1 MFKLFKDTFKS
12 TNEGII
18 LATPLILFLW
28 VITLYISYSK
38 EVVDTIPEMILSG
51 ITMLFMFSAF
61 CSGWF
66 YMVKKCVEFSKK
78 DFILDEDKA
87 HESLKLIQAL
97 PIGIG
102 KYFLKYVGVC
112 VMFLGMA
119 MLIASITYSITV
131 PFIQQM
137 NFSLEQMSTVINSAQ
152 EATNFISTMPTDKML
167 ILFKLN
173 MILLGITSVFS
184 FLLMLWMPE
193 IIYTKR
199 NPFIALFTS
208 IKKLFVKFRKSIVL
222 FIYIS
227 LCQFI
232 ISYLSTFALLHPIAY
247 MIMMIV
253 YFYFIVYIVVLIF
266 SYYDKEFND
275 NDQETESSSDSRS
288 DS

>member
-28 VITLYISYSK
+28 LITLYISYSK
-38 EVVDTIPEMILSG
+38 EVVDTLPEMILSG

-119 MLIASITYSITV
+119 MILASITYSITI

-137 NFSLEQMSTVINSAQ
+137 NFSIEQMSTAINSAQ
-152 EATNFISTMPTDKML
+152 EAANFISTMPTDKML

-173 MILLGITSVFS
+173 MILLGITSLFS

-193 IIYTKR
+193 IIYTDR
-199 NPFIALFTS
+199 NPLVALFTS
-208 IKKLFVKFRKSIVL
+208 IKKLFIKFWKSIGL
-222 FIYIS
+222 FVYITM
-227 LCQFI
+227 CQFV
-232 ISYLSTFALLHPIAY
+232 ISYLSTFALLHPLAY
-247 MIMMIV
+247 MIMMII
-253 YFYFIVYIVVLIF
+253 YFYFIVYVVVLIF
-266 SYYDKEFND
+266 SYYDKEFNN
-275 NDQETESSSDSRS
+275 NDEQTENSGDSRS
-288 DS
+288 DG

>member
-28 VITLYISYSK
+28 LITLYISYSK

-119 MLIASITYSITV
+119 MLMASITYSITI

-137 NFSLEQMSTVINSAQ
+137 DFSLEQMSTAINSAQ
-152 EATNFISTMPTDKML
+152 EAANFISTMPTDKML

-173 MILLGITSVFS
+173 MILLGITSLFS

-193 IIYTKR
+193 IIYTDR
-199 NPFIALFTS
+199 NPLVALFTS
-208 IKKLFVKFRKSIVL
+208 IKKLFIKFWKSIGL
-222 FIYIS
+222 FVYITM
-227 LCQFI
+227 CQFV
-232 ISYLSTFALLHPIAY
+232 ISYLSTFALLHPLAY
-247 MIMMIV
+247 MIMMII

-266 SYYDKEFND
+266 SYYDKEFNN
-275 NDQETESSSDSRS
+275 NDEQTENSGDSRS
-288 DS
+288 DG

>member
-78 DFILDEDKA
+78 NFILDEDKA

-266 SYYDKEFND
+266 SYYDKEFNN
-275 NDQETESSSDSRS
+275 NDEQTENSGDSRS
-288 DS
+288 DG

>member
-18 LATPLILFLW
+18 LATPLILFMW
-28 VITLYISYSK
+28 IITLYISYSK
-38 EVVDTIPEMILSG
+38 EVVDTIPEMVLSG
-51 ITMLFMFSAF
+51 VTMLFMFSAF

-66 YMVKKCVEFSKK
+66 YMVKKCVEFAKK

-112 VMFLGMA
+112 IMFLGMA
-119 MLIASITYSITV
+119 MLIASITYSITI
-131 PFIQQM
+131 PFIKQID
-137 NFSLEQMSTVINSAQ
+137 FSLEQMSTAINSAQ
-152 EATNFISTMPTDKML
+152 EAANFISTMPTDKML

-173 MILLGITSVFS
+173 MILLGVTSLFS

-208 IKKLFVKFRKSIVL
+208 IKKLFIKFWKSIGL
-222 FIYIS
+222 FVYITV
-227 LCQFI
+227 CQFV

-247 MIMMIV
+247 MIMMII

-266 SYYDKEFND
+266 SYYDKEFNN
-275 NDQETESSSDSRS
+275 NDEQTEGSGNSRS

>member
-78 DFILDEDKA
+78 NFILDEDKA

-119 MLIASITYSITV
+119 MVIASITYSITV

>member
-28 VITLYISYSK
+28 LITLYISYSK
-38 EVVDTIPEMILSG
+38 EVVDTLPEMILSG

-119 MLIASITYSITV
+119 MILASITYSITI

-137 NFSLEQMSTVINSAQ
+137 NFSIEQMSTAINSAQ
-152 EATNFISTMPTDKML
+152 EAANFISTMPTDKML

-173 MILLGITSVFS
+173 MILLGITSLFS

-193 IIYTKR
+193 IIYTDR
-199 NPFIALFTS
+199 NPLVALFTS
-208 IKKLFVKFRKSIVL
+208 IKKLFIKFWKSIGL
-222 FIYIS
+222 FVYITM
-227 LCQFI
+227 CQFV
-232 ISYLSTFALLHPIAY
+232 ISYLSTFALLHPLAY
-247 MIMMIV
+247 MIMMII
-253 YFYFIVYIVVLIF
+253 YFYFIVYVVVLIF
-266 SYYDKEFND
+266 SYYDKEFNN
-275 NDQETESSSDSRS
+275 NDEQTENSGDSRS

>member
-78 DFILDEDKA
+78 NFILDEDKA

>member
-97 PIGIG
+97 PIGVG
-102 KYFLKYVGVC
+102 KYFLKYVGAC

-119 MLIASITYSITV
+119 MVIASITYSITV

-173 MILLGITSVFS
+173 MILLGITSLFS

-193 IIYTKR
+193 IIYTDR
-199 NPFIALFTS
+199 NPLIALFTS
-208 IKKLFVKFRKSIVL
+208 IKKLFIKFWKSIGL
-222 FIYIS
+222 FVYITI
-227 LCQFI
+227 CQFV
-232 ISYLSTFALLHPIAY
+232 ISYLSTFALLHPLAY
-247 MIMMIV
+247 MIMMII

-266 SYYDKEFND
+266 SYYDKEFNN
-275 NDQETESSSDSRS
+275 NDEQTENSGDSRS

>member
-28 VITLYISYSK
+28 LITLYISYSK
-38 EVVDTIPEMILSG
+38 EVVDTLPEMILSG

-119 MLIASITYSITV
+119 MILASITYSITI

-137 NFSLEQMSTVINSAQ
+137 NFSIEQMSTAINSAQ
-152 EATNFISTMPTDKML
+152 EAANFISTMPTDKML

-173 MILLGITSVFS
+173 MILLGITSLFS

-193 IIYTKR
+193 IIYTDR
-199 NPFIALFTS
+199 NPLIALFTS
-208 IKKLFVKFRKSIVL
+208 IKKLFIKFWKSIGL
-222 FIYIS
+222 FVYITM
-227 LCQFI
+227 CQFV
-232 ISYLSTFALLHPIAY
+232 ISYLSTFALLHPLAY
-247 MIMMIV
+247 MIMMII
-253 YFYFIVYIVVLIF
+253 YFYFIVYVVVLIF
-266 SYYDKEFND
+266 SYYDKEFNN
-275 NDQETESSSDSRS
+275 NDEQTENSGDSRS
-288 DS
+288 DG

>member
-1 MFKLFKDTFKS
+1 
-12 TNEGII
+12 
-18 LATPLILFLW
+18 
-28 VITLYISYSK
+28 
-38 EVVDTIPEMILSG
+38 
-51 ITMLFMFSAF
+51 
-61 CSGWF
+61 
-66 YMVKKCVEFSKK
+66 
-78 DFILDEDKA
+78 
-87 HESLKLIQAL
+87 
-97 PIGIG
+97 
-102 KYFLKYVGVC
+102 
-112 VMFLGMA
+112 
-119 MLIASITYSITV
+119 
-131 PFIQQM
+131 M

>member
-28 VITLYISYSK
+28 LITLYISYSK
-38 EVVDTIPEMILSG
+38 EVVDTLPEMILSG

-119 MLIASITYSITV
+119 MILASITYSITI

-137 NFSLEQMSTVINSAQ
+137 DFSLEQMSTAINSAQ
-152 EATNFISTMPTDKML
+152 EAANFISTMPTDKML

-173 MILLGITSVFS
+173 MILLGITSLFS

-193 IIYTKR
+193 IIYTDR
-199 NPFIALFTS
+199 NPLVALFTS
-208 IKKLFVKFRKSIVL
+208 IKKLFIKFWKSIGL
-222 FIYIS
+222 FVYITM
-227 LCQFI
+227 CQFV
-232 ISYLSTFALLHPIAY
+232 ISYLSTFALLHPLAY
-247 MIMMIV
+247 MIMMII
-253 YFYFIVYIVVLIF
+253 YFYFIVYVVVLIF
-266 SYYDKEFND
+266 SYYDKEFNN
-275 NDQETESSSDSRS
+275 NDEQTENSGDSRS

>member
-119 MLIASITYSITV
+119 MVIASITYSITV

>member
-78 DFILDEDKA
+78 NFILDEDKA

-119 MLIASITYSITV
+119 MVIASITYSITV

-275 NDQETESSSDSRS
+275 NDQETESSSDSWS

>member
-28 VITLYISYSK
+28 LITLYISYSK
-38 EVVDTIPEMILSG
+38 EVVDTLPEMILSG

-119 MLIASITYSITV
+119 MLMASITYSITI

-137 NFSLEQMSTVINSAQ
+137 DFSLEQMSTAINSAQ
-152 EATNFISTMPTDKML
+152 EAANFISTMPTDKML

-173 MILLGITSVFS
+173 MILLGITSLFS

-193 IIYTKR
+193 IIYTDR
-199 NPFIALFTS
+199 NPLVALFTS
-208 IKKLFVKFRKSIVL
+208 IKKLFIKFWKSIGL
-222 FIYIS
+222 FVYITM
-227 LCQFI
+227 CQFV
-232 ISYLSTFALLHPIAY
+232 ISYLSTFALLHPLAY
-247 MIMMIV
+247 MIMMII

-266 SYYDKEFND
+266 SYYDREFNN
-275 NDQETESSSDSRS
+275 NDEQTENSGDSRS
-288 DS
+288 DG